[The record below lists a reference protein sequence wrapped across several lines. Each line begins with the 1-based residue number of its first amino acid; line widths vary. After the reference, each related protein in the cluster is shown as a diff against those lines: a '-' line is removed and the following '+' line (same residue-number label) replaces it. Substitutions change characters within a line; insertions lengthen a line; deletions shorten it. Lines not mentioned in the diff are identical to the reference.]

1 MKTIEIERKF
11 LVRNNTWRADAIASH
26 AFQQA
31 YLSHGS
37 KNTVRVRI
45 IDGLSARLAVKFG
58 RRGLKRE
65 EYEYEIPVAEA
76 QELLRHANGRVLEK
90 RRYDVS
96 HKGRIWEV
104 DVFGGAYQGLTI
116 AEIEMST
123 EDDKPV
129 LPRWLGREVTGDKRF
144 SNRTMATHSFVSP
157 ALTHAATGIGTN
169 HARSSSWSRD

>member
-58 RRGLKRE
+58 GRGLKRE

-104 DVFGGAYQGLTI
+104 DVFGGAYQG
-116 AEIEMST
+116 A
-123 EDDKPV
+123 DDRRDRNVYRGRQAHPAPV
-129 LPRWLGREVTGDKRF
+129 ARTGGYRRHAILQPNDGHPFVRQPR
-144 SNRTMATHSFVSP
+144 
-157 ALTHAATGIGTN
+157 THARGYGHRN
-169 HARSSSWSRD
+169 